1 MRGEPAIYNKFYV
14 LRWLLSGVDL
24 VVELPTIASLSSSDY
39 FATFAIKVAH
49 YLDID
54 TIAFGSEIDN
64 LARLEK
70 VATNINA
77 LEQSSLFKI

>member
-1 MRGEPAIYNKFYV
+1 MA
-14 LRWLLSGVDL
+14 LSGVDL

-54 TIAFGSEIDN
+54 TMH
-64 LARLEK
+64 LAVKL
-70 VATNINA
+70 IILHA
-77 LEQSSLFKI
+77 LKR